1 MKVTPPRSAD
11 TQRAEHHLGCR
22 VQVVCFFEDTGDS
35 GVLFPLI
42 IYIREPNFIGIILAN
57 IELNA
62 YFCNRKEAFM
72 GVYENNIIPIKISHL
87 AAYISK
93 VKRISLDDALVYIY
107 VNPMYERLYD
117 EEAKWWYLSTEAL
130 YEEFELRR
138 NRQNRNVPKEVFEF
152 YTYCLENYAIRKQMS
167 GMSAWVI
174 FKESSADE
182 YVIDNYDLLHTQ
194 GLEYVLDDI
203 QRFINRRKR

>member
-1 MKVTPPRSAD
+1 
-11 TQRAEHHLGCR
+11 
-22 VQVVCFFEDTGDS
+22 
-35 GVLFPLI
+35 
-42 IYIREPNFIGIILAN
+42 
-57 IELNA
+57 
-62 YFCNRKEAFM
+62 M

-87 AAYISK
+87 AAYVSK

-117 EEAKWWYLSTEAL
+117 EDAKWWYLSTEAL
-130 YEEFELRR
+130 YEEFELWR
-138 NRQNRNVPKEVFEF
+138 NRQNRAVPKEVFEF
-152 YTYCLENYAIRKQMS
+152 YTYCLENYAVRKQIS
-167 GMSAWVI
+167 GMRAWVM

-203 QRFINRRKR
+203 QRFINRRKK

>member
-1 MKVTPPRSAD
+1 
-11 TQRAEHHLGCR
+11 
-22 VQVVCFFEDTGDS
+22 
-35 GVLFPLI
+35 
-42 IYIREPNFIGIILAN
+42 
-57 IELNA
+57 
-62 YFCNRKEAFM
+62 M

-87 AAYISK
+87 AAYVAK

-117 EEAKWWYLSTEAL
+117 EFERCRVRQSGDVSK
-130 YEEFELRR
+130 EE
-138 NRQNRNVPKEVFEF
+138 FEF
-152 YTYCLENYAIRKQMS
+152 YTYCLENYAIRKQIS
-167 GMSAWVI
+167 GMRAWVI
-174 FKESSADE
+174 FKESGADE